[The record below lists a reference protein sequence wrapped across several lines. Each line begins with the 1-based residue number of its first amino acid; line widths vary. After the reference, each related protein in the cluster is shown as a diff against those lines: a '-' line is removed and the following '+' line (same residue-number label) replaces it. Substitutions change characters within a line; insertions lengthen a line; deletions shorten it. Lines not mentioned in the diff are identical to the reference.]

1 MRVAALLV
9 ILVSLTLTACQ
20 RTETAEEG
28 GSTSTDTSRAAPQSA
43 ISRGDDCPIDTVAR
57 HADAVQLVREWVRH
71 DAAGEMVSPDSWAAG
86 ALTCVEVATS
96 DQVAIITGYEVRPL
110 SATNDS
116 VRVLIRYQR
125 RAVPGYDDAGAL
137 THLVLESREST
148 DTVVVI
154 RTRYGWRIDQI
165 EGGAHLLPDAALRV
179 FGNRLR
185 PADRDTLIALSRSV
199 PQN

>member
-1 MRVAALLV
+1 MLLV
-9 ILVSLTLTACQ
+9 LLVALALTACRQ
-20 RTETAEEG
+20 RTETAEEAR
-28 GSTSTDTSRAAPQSA
+28 SASIDTSGAPTLSA
-43 ISRGDDCPIDTVAR
+43 VGRGGDCPMDTVAR
-57 HADAVQLVREWVRH
+57 HADAVQLVRDWVHR
-71 DAAGEMVSPDSWAAG
+71 DAAGQMVSPHSWAAG

-96 DQVAIITGYEVRPL
+96 DQLSVITGYEVRPL

-116 VRVLIRYQR
+116 VRVLVRYRR

-148 DTVVVI
+148 DTVVVL

-179 FGNRLR
+179 FGDRLQ